1 MARALIRAL
10 CGYAE
15 FGSSLSKKEQL
26 LMNSMHPQMLE
37 FGRNTVVFREGEPAD
52 HFLLVEKG
60 ICFTHRHLEDGS
72 RQIIDFYFPR
82 EVVALGELSKA
93 YHTAGLMTLA
103 ETVLAAYDKDEITQ
117 EFSRSP
123 ELSRLFINMISEAQ
137 ANLTERLVG
146 LTRYSARQRMAHFLL
161 EVDFR
166 QRRANG
172 SETRDLPGKHEQAG
186 LFGRPGES
194 RSLIKIP
201 QVMIADSLGLSIV
214 HVNRILR
221 QLREEGCIATRG
233 HGIELLDMQALK
245 EIAGWTAENLSPST
259 GASIP
264 VFSTAAL
271 NSG

>member
-1 MARALIRAL
+1 MARALIQAL
-10 CGYAE
+10 FGNAE
-15 FGSSLSKKEQL
+15 FGSSLSNQERL
-26 LMNSMHPQMLE
+26 LMNSLHPQMLE

-93 YHTAGLMTLA
+93 YHIAGLMTLSD
-103 ETVLAAYDKDEITQ
+103 TVLAAYDKDEITQ

-146 LTRYSARQRMAHFLL
+146 LTRYCARHRMAHFLL

-166 QRRANG
+166 QRRADG
-172 SETRDLPGKHEQAG
+172 TETRDFFGKLEQAG
-186 LFGRPGES
+186 LFERPGGS
-194 RSLIKIP
+194 RSQIRMP

-245 EIAGWTAENLSPST
+245 EIAGWTAEKCSPPT